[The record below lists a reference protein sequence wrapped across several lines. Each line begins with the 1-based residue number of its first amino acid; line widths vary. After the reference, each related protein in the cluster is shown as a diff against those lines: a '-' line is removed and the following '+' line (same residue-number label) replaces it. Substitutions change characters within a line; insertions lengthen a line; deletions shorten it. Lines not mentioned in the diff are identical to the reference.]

1 MFYGFVSLAAYGG
14 AAYGGPSGDAA
25 GGASRTNSGLPRM
38 RLDQNSVLTLP
49 NTGVSLALDLGDN
62 GQVPWTPK
70 SARHGGIH
78 PRNKT
83 EVARRMALAF
93 AATGL
98 DLPGVVAT
106 GPVFTSATALAPPP
120 PECNQGCIPK
130 GMKRKAGQPD
140 CCTEGTKTLKC
151 PGPAHYRCGVHALRS
166 NQTAH
171 TATAAATA
179 EAGGEVSATAAT
191 ATATSSAS
199 NTGSIVTVAFSNVD
213 GGLQMSPTA
222 QCCLATQERHAPSPN
237 CSMPLQAVCCPEVP
251 RANNSDSGVPFEV
264 LDAHT
269 NEYVLAARTTV
280 SSDGQSVILAVPTG
294 IKAVGVRYCE
304 QGYPQCV
311 LRNGAGLPAMPFE
324 ANVTTTSSEMRL

>member
-179 EAGGEVSATAAT
+179 EAGGGGFRHRSHSHCNLFSQQHRQHRHGCLQQRGWRAADEPHR
-191 ATATSSAS
+191 
-199 NTGSIVTVAFSNVD
+199 TVLPGDA
-213 GGLQMSPTA
+213 GAARAIA
-222 QCCLATQERHAPSPN
+222 QL
-237 CSMPLQAVCCPEVP
+237 
-251 RANNSDSGVPFEV
+251 
-264 LDAHT
+264 LDAAASR
-269 NEYVLAARTTV
+269 VLPGGAA
-280 SSDGQSVILAVPTG
+280 SKQFGQRGPL
-294 IKAVGVRYCE
+294 
-304 QGYPQCV
+304 
-311 LRNGAGLPAMPFE
+311 
-324 ANVTTTSSEMRL
+324 